1 MEEEKQECHVCGKQ
15 DVELYVCKKCEELF
29 CDECSALY
37 NQFTQ
42 IDYNCCET
50 CANQTRYD

>member
-1 MEEEKQECHVCGKQ
+1 MKKEECHVCGKQ
-15 DVELYVCKKCEELF
+15 DVELYLCEKCEELF
-29 CDECSALY
+29 CDDCSAIY

-50 CANQTRYD
+50 CANPTRYD